1 MSISYTT
8 KLFFGFIV
16 TKEQI
21 LKTYPRKF
29 TEDGDKHKFLI
40 KLEEYLFEGFLK
52 EKGLRYSHSGNA
64 FTGEGSVY
72 LVSASKIFTIGDGD
86 HDTIPEIK
94 VERKTRQ
101 RLKALAKKFGVSY
114 GICVANSVS

>member
-21 LKTYPRKF
+21 LKTFPGKF
-29 TEDGDKHKFLI
+29 TENNDKTSTEF
-40 KLEEYLFEGFLK
+40 EDDLFEEFLEDK
-52 EKGLRYSHSGNA
+52 KLKLSHSGDYW
-64 FTGEGSVY
+64 TGKNMVY